1 MAKAPTVIGVLT
13 EPPAPTWWK
22 ANRHK
27 VLAIAGL
34 LIGLYIGTHQDGTPQ
49 PETPRPG
56 HSTPAPAAHTPGP
69 SSTHTAR
76 GRGSAGP
83 FGANGI
89 TLKLAHSK

>member
-27 VLAIAGL
+27 VFGIGGL
-34 LIGLYIGTHQDGTPQ
+34 LIGYLIGTHLAGAPQQ

-56 HSTPAPAAHTPGP
+56 HSTPAPGEQHSTRTAHGLAA
-69 SSTHTAR
+69 
-76 GRGSAGP
+76 
-83 FGANGI
+83 
-89 TLKLAHSK
+89 